1 MDGEKNMQP
10 VLDFQN
16 VSFCYPNGKTPA
28 LSDIDFKLNK
38 GDFLGIIGPS
48 GAGKTTLTSL
58 MSGAIPHHYQ
68 GTFYGAVLVE
78 GHDTCEMTLTDISRL
93 VGLILQDIDAQ
104 MVATIVED
112 ELLYGLE
119 NFGVPHECIME
130 RLDFA
135 IEAVGIE
142 SLRYRQIATLSGGQK
157 QRVAIA
163 AIMALQPEV
172 MVLDEPT
179 AALDPVSSQAVF
191 ETLAQLNRSKGITI
205 VVVEQKVALVAEFC
219 SRMLVLAGGK
229 IADEGSPEEVFSHSA
244 ELRELGVDSPR
255 TARISNYLYKLG
267 LSSQKNVSLSVRDSC
282 ASIGRI
288 VGESRNVTY
297 ETPLHIENHIQKDAL
312 QPSYLPVIDSPIM
325 ASATGPFGKISTE
338 AQEKA
343 PSLEVIDVSFRYDVS
358 NDGVNHIT
366 FSVEP
371 GELVA
376 LIGQNGA
383 GKTTVTKLVNGLL
396 RPQDGD
402 VLIMGSSTK
411 PKKISEIA
419 RHVSTLFQN
428 PDYQICK
435 ETVLEEVAF
444 GLELKGVPSKEAT
457 ERAHKTLEHF
467 NLDPEASPFL
477 LSRGQ
482 RQIVALASVVV
493 CEPDILILDEPTC
506 GLDYKECMVVMQ
518 AVEELREK
526 GCAVLMVCHDMEV
539 VSDFAT
545 RLIVMTQ
552 GSIIADGPLTDVF
565 AQDDIM
571 RAAAVIPPQVTQVA
585 RILSRHVD
593 PAYTGLT
600 KVSEIAKMTE
610 RIVRDAKNRSAA
622 ARFVEAATAEHAQ
635 KNRRQNQAT
644 TDTFEEMPNDK

>member
-1 MDGEKNMQP
+1 MQP

-16 VSFCYPNGKTPA
+16 VVFCYPNGKTPA
-28 LSDIDFKLNK
+28 LSDINFKLNK
-38 GDFLGIIGPS
+38 GEFLGIIGPS

-119 NFGVPHECIME
+119 NFGVPHECIMD

-142 SLRYRQIATLSGGQK
+142 SLRYREIATLSGGQK

-191 ETLAQLNRSKGITI
+191 ETLAQLNRTKGITI
-205 VVVEQKVALVAEFC
+205 VVVEQKVALLAEFC

-229 IADEGSPEEVFSHSA
+229 IADEGSPEKVFSHSE
-244 ELRELGVDSPR
+244 ELKELGVDSPR
-255 TARISNYLYKLG
+255 TARISNYLHKLG
-267 LSSQKNVSLSVRDSC
+267 LSSQKNVSLSVRDTC
-282 ASIGRI
+282 ASISRI

-297 ETPLHIENHIQKDAL
+297 ETPLHIENHTQKDAL
-312 QPSYLPVIDSPIM
+312 QPSYLPVIDGPVM
-325 ASATGPFGKISTE
+325 ASATGPFGRISTE
-338 AQEKA
+338 TQEKA

-545 RLIVMTQ
+545 RVIVMTQ
-552 GSIIADGPLTDVF
+552 GSIIADGSLADVF

-622 ARFVEAATAEHAQ
+622 ARFVEAATAEHTQ

>member
-1 MDGEKNMQP
+1 MQP

-16 VSFCYPNGKTPA
+16 VVFCYPNGKTPA

-38 GDFLGIIGPS
+38 GEFLGIIGPS

-119 NFGVPHECIME
+119 NFGVPHECIMD

-142 SLRYRQIATLSGGQK
+142 SLRYREIATLSGGQK

-191 ETLAQLNRSKGITI
+191 ETLAQLNRTKGITI
-205 VVVEQKVALVAEFC
+205 VVVEQKVALLAEFC
-219 SRMLVLAGGK
+219 SRMLVLADGK
-229 IADEGSPEEVFSHSA
+229 IADEGSSEKVFSHSA
-244 ELRELGVDSPR
+244 ELKELGVDSPR
-255 TARISNYLYKLG
+255 TARISNYLHKLG
-267 LSSQKNVSLSVRDSC
+267 LSSQKNVSLSVCDTC
-282 ASIGRI
+282 ASISRI

-312 QPSYLPVIDSPIM
+312 QPSYLPVIDGPVM
-325 ASATGPFGKISTE
+325 ASATGPFGRISTE
-338 AQEKA
+338 TQEKA

-545 RLIVMTQ
+545 RVIVMTQ
-552 GSIIADGPLTDVF
+552 GSIIADGSLADVF

-622 ARFVEAATAEHAQ
+622 ARFVEAATAEHTQ

>member
-16 VSFCYPNGKTPA
+16 VVFCYPNGKTPA

-38 GDFLGIIGPS
+38 GEFLGIIGPS

-205 VVVEQKVALVAEFC
+205 VVVEQKVALLAEFC

-267 LSSQKNVSLSVRDSC
+267 LSSQKNVSLSVRDAC

-297 ETPLHIENHIQKDAL
+297 ETPLHIENHIQKDTL
-312 QPSYLPVIDSPIM
+312 QPSYLPVIDGPIM

-338 AQEKA
+338 TQGQA

-435 ETVLEEVAF
+435 ETILEEVAF

-552 GSIIADGPLTDVF
+552 GSIIADGPLAEVF

-571 RAAAVIPPQVTQVA
+571 RAAAVMPPQVTQVA
-585 RILSRHVD
+585 RVLSKHVD
-593 PAYTGLT
+593 SAYT
-600 KVSEIAKMTE
+600 
-610 RIVRDAKNRSAA
+610 
-622 ARFVEAATAEHAQ
+622 
-635 KNRRQNQAT
+635 
-644 TDTFEEMPNDK
+644 

>member
-1 MDGEKNMQP
+1 MQP

-16 VSFCYPNGKTPA
+16 VVFCYPNGKTSA
-28 LSDIDFKLNK
+28 LSDINFKLNK
-38 GDFLGIIGPS
+38 GEFLGIIGPS

-119 NFGVPHECIME
+119 NFGVPHECIMD

-142 SLRYRQIATLSGGQK
+142 SLRYREIATLSGGQK

-191 ETLAQLNRSKGITI
+191 ETLAQLNRTKGITI
-205 VVVEQKVALVAEFC
+205 VVVEQKVALLAEFC
-219 SRMLVLAGGK
+219 SRMLVLADGK
-229 IADEGSPEEVFSHSA
+229 IADEGSPEKVFSHSA
-244 ELRELGVDSPR
+244 ELKELGVDSPR
-255 TARISNYLYKLG
+255 TARISNYLHKLG
-267 LSSQKNVSLSVRDSC
+267 LSSQKNVSLSVCDTC
-282 ASIGRI
+282 ASISRI

-312 QPSYLPVIDSPIM
+312 QPSYLPVIDGPVM
-325 ASATGPFGKISTE
+325 ASATGPFGRISTE
-338 AQEKA
+338 TQEKA

-506 GLDYKECMVVMQ
+506 GLDYKECMIVMQ

-552 GSIIADGPLTDVF
+552 GSIIADGPLADVF

-571 RAAAVIPPQVTQVA
+571 RAAAVMPPQVTQVA

-622 ARFVEAATAEHAQ
+622 ARFVEAATAEHVQ
-635 KNRRQNQAT
+635 KNRRQNQVT
-644 TDTFEEMPNDK
+644 TDTFEEMPDDK